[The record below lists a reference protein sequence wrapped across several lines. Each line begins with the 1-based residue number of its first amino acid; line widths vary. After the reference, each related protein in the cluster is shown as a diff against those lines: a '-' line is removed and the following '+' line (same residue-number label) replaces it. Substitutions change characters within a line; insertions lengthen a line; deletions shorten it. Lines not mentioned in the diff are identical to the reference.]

1 MELKMENGSNS
12 IQSNTKMKNDYKIQ
26 KIEISG
32 VSIMID
38 HEQKEIV
45 FPEDITDERL
55 EGIAYYL
62 HEEGFLEQV
71 SK

>member
-1 MELKMENGSNS
+1 
-12 IQSNTKMKNDYKIQ
+12 MKNDYKIQ
-26 KIEISG
+26 KIEILG

-55 EGIAYYL
+55 ERIACYL